1 MSNMRDYVV
10 TETMRQFGAGKY
22 ELMIYNVITS
32 LDKDALLQ
40 MLYWNLAMGAKNK
53 SLVMLIYLLLLL

>member
-1 MSNMRDYVV
+1 MRDYVV